1 VDGHRQSWGG
11 PAASKASRRA
21 FLRGTAAAGVGAAI
35 ATLWDPANLVQVR
48 KAQAA
53 AAPLAAVRSPIRGTW
68 IADSGGGLSQA
79 SDDRVQMAHL
89 LRRAGFSAT
98 PAEIDAM
105 LPLGVAGAV
114 DALLNYDQVNDPALD
129 YANSV
134 GLDLSKTTDAIRWW
148 LLRMVYTT
156 RPLQEKLTLFWH
168 GILTSAVSKVSQRYL
183 NTLLAQNEFLRANAT
198 STYDVLLKGIS
209 RDPAMMVWLDLQ
221 TSTKAHPNENF
232 ARELQELFSLGIGN
246 YSEDD
251 VREVARAL
259 TGYQLDKDRHFVY
272 NAKQH
277 DDGSKTYLGQTG
289 NWSGDDIIN
298 IILQQRAAAEYIS
311 KRLWTFFAYPN
322 PESEVVSTLADTFQS
337 SNYSIKTVLRQL
349 FNMPQFY
356 SDAAL
361 GALIKSP
368 TEFVVGAVRS
378 LGLQTDA
385 STFPQQMSL
394 MDQLLF
400 DPPNVAGWPGG
411 TTWLSSS
418 TFFARM
424 NFLNNLIYAKAGGP
438 TSQPDATQLLGDYAS
453 LSPDDAIGAAAARLL
468 SAQLGGS
475 SSQVITQFLSDSNGG
490 MAQVTDKNVKSFLY
504 LVLATPE
511 GQLV

>member
-1 VDGHRQSWGG
+1 MDEQPQRHRRTG
-11 PAASKASRRA
+11 AVASRRA
-21 FLRGTAAAGVGAAI
+21 FLRGAAAAGVGAAI
-35 ATLWDPANLVQVR
+35 VTMWDPANLAQVR
-48 KAQAA
+48 KARAA
-53 AAPLAAVRSPIRGTW
+53 AAGTASARSGTRGAWVADGGGIRGQA
-68 IADSGGGLSQA
+68 ADGRA
-79 SDDRVQMAHL
+79 QMAHL

-98 PAEIDAM
+98 QAEIDAM
-105 LPLGVAGAV
+105 MPLGIAGAV
-114 DALLNYDQVNDPALD
+114 DALLNYDQVQDPALD
-129 YANSV
+129 YANGV

-148 LLRMVYTT
+148 LLRMIYTT

-168 GILTSAVSKVSQRYL
+168 GLLTSSVSKVGQRYL
-183 NTLLAQNEFLRANAT
+183 NTMLAQNEFLRANAT
-198 STYDVLLKGIS
+198 SSYDVLLKGIS

-246 YSEDD
+246 YTETD
-251 VREVARAL
+251 VREAARAF

-289 NWSGDDIIN
+289 NWSGDDIID

-322 PESEVVSTLADTFQS
+322 PEPDVIATLADTFQS

-349 FNMPQFY
+349 FTMPQFY
-356 SDAAL
+356 SDQAM
-361 GALIKSP
+361 GALVKSP

-385 STFPQQMSL
+385 STFPQQMAL
-394 MDQLLF
+394 MDQILF
-400 DPPNVAGWPGG
+400 DPPSVAGWPGG
-411 TTWLSSS
+411 ATWLSSS
-418 TFFARM
+418 TFFARL
-424 NFLNNLIYAKAGGP
+424 NFLNSLIYAKPGGP
-438 TSQPDATQLLGDYAS
+438 TSPPDATQLLGDYAS
-453 LSPDDAIGAAAARLL
+453 LSPDDAIGTVAAQLL
-468 SAQLGGS
+468 STPLGGS
-475 SSQVITQFLSDSNGG
+475 SQQVITQFLSDTNGG
-490 MAQVTDKNVKSFLY
+490 TAQVTDKNVRSFLY
-504 LVLATPE
+504 LVLASPE